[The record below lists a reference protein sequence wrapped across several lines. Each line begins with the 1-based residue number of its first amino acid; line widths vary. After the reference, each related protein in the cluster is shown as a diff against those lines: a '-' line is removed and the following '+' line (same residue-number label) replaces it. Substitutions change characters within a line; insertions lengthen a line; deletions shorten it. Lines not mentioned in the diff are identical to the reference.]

1 MNQTLNRLI
10 TLFVSIVSFGSFAS
24 EPTELDWKDLR
35 PVHAQN
41 QVVLPEISYQ
51 QKLILQQI
59 FTLSQYDDPKSN
71 EELVALKETLK
82 SEGLDADEL
91 LKLRSEYIV
100 NQQRAAETVTHDFDG
115 KSVRIPGF
123 LVPIEFSAP
132 LVATE
137 FLLVPTAGAC
147 IHMPPPP
154 ANQIV
159 RVSYPEGYKV
169 ETVQYPVWVEGVI
182 SSKLTTDNV
191 YLVDGD
197 TDVTMGYKLNA
208 SMVVNYH

>member
-1 MNQTLNRLI
+1 MYSTYL
-10 TLFVSIVSFGSFAS
+10 A
-24 EPTELDWKDLR
+24 
-35 PVHAQN
+35 
-41 QVVLPEISYQ
+41 Q
-51 QKLILQQI
+51 QKL
-59 FTLSQYDDPKSN
+59 T
-71 EELVALKETLK
+71 
-82 SEGLDADEL
+82 SEGLGADEL
-91 LKLRSEYIV
+91 MKLRSKYIA
-100 NQQRAAETVTHDFDG
+100 NQQRASEALTQDFDG
-115 KSVRIPGF
+115 KKVRIPGF
-123 LVPIEFSAP
+123 LVPIAFSAP

-197 TDVTMGYKLNA
+197 TDVTMGYDMNA
-208 SMVVNYH
+208 SLVVNYH

>member
-10 TLFVSIVSFGSFAS
+10 ALFVSIVSFGSFAS

>member
-1 MNQTLNRLI
+1 MNRLI
-10 TLFVSIVSFGSFAS
+10 ALFVSIVSFGSFAS

>member
-59 FTLSQYDDPKSN
+59 FTLSQYDDPKNN

-182 SSKLTTDNV
+182 SSKLTTDNI

>member
-1 MNQTLNRLI
+1 MNRLI
-10 TLFVSIVSFGSFAS
+10 ALFVSIVSFGSLAS

-41 QVVLPEISYQ
+41 QIVLPEISYQ

-71 EELVALKETLK
+71 EKLTALKETLK
-82 SEGLDADEL
+82 SEGFDADEL

>member
-1 MNQTLNRLI
+1 MNRFI
-10 TLFVSIVSFGSFAS
+10 ALFVSIVSFGSLAS

-41 QVVLPEISYQ
+41 QIVLPEINYQ
-51 QKLILQQI
+51 QKLTLQKI
-59 FTLSQYDDPKSN
+59 FTLSQYNDPKSN
-71 EELVALKETLK
+71 DELATLKETLK
-82 SEGLDADEL
+82 SDGLDADEL
-91 LKLRSEYIV
+91 LKLRSEYIAD
-100 NQQRAAETVTHDFDG
+100 QQRASETVTQDFNG
-115 KSVRIPGF
+115 KKVRIPGF
-123 LVPIEFSAP
+123 LVPIAFSAP

-182 SSKLTTDNV
+182 SSQLTTDNV
-191 YLVDGD
+191 HLVDGD
-197 TDVTMGYKLNA
+197 TDLTMGYDMNA
-208 SMVVNYH
+208 SLVVNYH

>member
-1 MNQTLNRLI
+1 MNRLI

-59 FTLSQYDDPKSN
+59 FTLSQYDDPKNN

>member
-1 MNQTLNRLI
+1 MM
-10 TLFVSIVSFGSFAS
+10 SIASFGSFAG
-24 EPTELDWKDLR
+24 EATQLDWQDLR
-35 PVHAQN
+35 PEPISS
-41 QVVLPEISYQ
+41 QVTLPEITYQ
-51 QKLILQQI
+51 QKQTLQQI
-59 FTLSQYDDPKSN
+59 FTLSQYNDSESANKIA
-71 EELVALKETLK
+71 ALKEKLK

-91 LKLRSEYIV
+91 FKLRQQYIES
-100 NQQRAAETVTHDFDG
+100 QQRAAQTVTTHYDG
-115 KSVRIPGF
+115 QRVRIPGF

-159 RVSYPEGYKV
+159 RVSYPQGYQV

-182 SSKLTTDNV
+182 SSKLETSSV

-197 TDVTMGYKLNA
+197 TDLTMGYNLTA

>member
-1 MNQTLNRLI
+1 MNRLFI
-10 TLFVSIVSFGSFAS
+10 LMISIASFGSFAG
-24 EPTELDWKDLR
+24 EATQLDWQDLR
-35 PVHAQN
+35 PEPISS
-41 QVVLPEISYQ
+41 QVTLPEITYQ
-51 QKLILQQI
+51 QRQTLQQI
-59 FTLSQYDDPKSN
+59 FTLSQYNDSESANKII
-71 EELVALKETLK
+71 ALKEKLK

-91 LKLRSEYIV
+91 FKLRQQYIES
-100 NQQRAAETVTHDFDG
+100 QQRAAQTVTTHYDG
-115 KSVRIPGF
+115 QRVRIPGF

-159 RVSYPEGYKV
+159 RVSYPKGYQV

-182 SSKLTTDNV
+182 SSKLETSSV

-197 TDVTMGYKLNA
+197 TDLTMGYNLTA

>member
-1 MNQTLNRLI
+1 MNRFI
-10 TLFVSIVSFGSFAS
+10 TLFVSIVSFGSLAS

-41 QVVLPEISYQ
+41 QIVLPEISYQ
-51 QKLILQQI
+51 QKLTLQKI
-59 FTLSQYDDPKSN
+59 FTLNQYNDPKSN
-71 EELVALKETLK
+71 DELATLKETLK

-91 LKLRSEYIV
+91 LKLRSEYIA
-100 NQQRAAETVTHDFDG
+100 NQQRASETVTQDFDG
-115 KSVRIPGF
+115 KKVRIPGF
-123 LVPIEFSAP
+123 LVPIAFSEP

-197 TDVTMGYKLNA
+197 TDVTMGYDMNA
-208 SMVVNYH
+208 SLVVNYH

>member
-1 MNQTLNRLI
+1 MIRFI
-10 TLFVSIVSFGSFAS
+10 ALFVSIVSFGSLAS

-41 QVVLPEISYQ
+41 QIVLPEISYQ
-51 QKLILQQI
+51 QKLTLQKI

-71 EELVALKETLK
+71 DELASLKETLK

-91 LKLRSEYIV
+91 LKLRSEYIT
-100 NQQRAAETVTHDFDG
+100 NQQRASETVTHDFDG
-115 KSVRIPGF
+115 KKVRIPGF
-123 LVPIEFSAP
+123 LVPIAFSAP

-137 FLLVPTAGAC
+137 FLLVPTAGTC

-197 TDVTMGYKLNA
+197 TDVTMGYDMNA
-208 SMVVNYH
+208 SLVVNYH

>member
-10 TLFVSIVSFGSFAS
+10 ALFVSIVSFGSLAS

-41 QVVLPEISYQ
+41 QIVLPEISYQ

-71 EELVALKETLK
+71 EKLTALKETLK
-82 SEGLDADEL
+82 SEGFDADEL

>member
-1 MNQTLNRLI
+1 MNRFI
-10 TLFVSIVSFGSFAS
+10 ALFVSIVSFGSLAS

-41 QVVLPEISYQ
+41 QIVLPEINYQ
-51 QKLILQQI
+51 QKLTLQKI
-59 FTLSQYDDPKSN
+59 FTLSQYNDPKSN
-71 EELVALKETLK
+71 DELATLKETLK
-82 SEGLDADEL
+82 SDGLDADEL
-91 LKLRSEYIV
+91 LKLRSEYIAD
-100 NQQRAAETVTHDFDG
+100 QQRASETVTQDFNG
-115 KSVRIPGF
+115 KKVRIPGF
-123 LVPIEFSAP
+123 LVPVAFSAP

-182 SSKLTTDNV
+182 SSQLTTDNV
-191 YLVDGD
+191 HLVDGD
-197 TDVTMGYKLNA
+197 TDLTMGYDMNA
-208 SMVVNYH
+208 SLVVNYH